1 MTFSVPA
8 LGTKAVTQVKKG
20 TRNKPAM
27 KLLCYLCICDSIF
40 LTGCPSSNCAMTDH
54 TENVICDHTQ
64 FEYQGICR
72 KLSGWK
78 LFQIHV
84 CFYLAVKLL
93 TFSMGMKQTDDF
105 LTRVTKVCPPD
116 FNFNSGNKIEP
127 IIFINGSFRNL
138 VADTECKLFIELLTG
153 NGFPVTAYINSFRY
167 LPEQDHLQEQSVV
180 FYL

>member
-20 TRNKPAM
+20 TRNKPAI

-40 LTGCPSSNCAMTDH
+40 LTGCPSSNCALTDH
-54 TENVICDHTQ
+54 TGNVICDHTQ
-64 FEYQGICR
+64 YIR
-72 KLSGWK
+72 
-78 LFQIHV
+78 
-84 CFYLAVKLL
+84 
-93 TFSMGMKQTDDF
+93 
-105 LTRVTKVCPPD
+105 
-116 FNFNSGNKIEP
+116 NKIELT
-127 IIFINGSFRNL
+127 ILINGSFRNL